1 MYGKALLAEMEA
13 LRDSGRGADISAPAL
28 EIHVRAVDQS
38 VRTSCPA
45 FVSDELL
52 DEVASGSVTTIAA
65 LELCL
70 AGLWLRVNGGYVVDD
85 ADLIAHLSVG
95 PIRRWARKFWQ
106 YLNSEPVIPL

>member
-1 MYGKALLAEMEA
+1 VYGKGLLAEMEA
-13 LRDSGRGADISAPAL
+13 LRDSGRGAHVSAPAL
-28 EIHVRAVDQS
+28 EIHVRAVDRS

-45 FVSDELL
+45 FVSDQLL
-52 DEVASGSVTTIAA
+52 DTIAPGSVTTLAA

-70 AGLWLRVNGGYVVDD
+70 SGLWLRVRGGYAVND

-95 PIRRWARKFWQ
+95 RVRRWARRAWR

>member
-1 MYGKALLAEMEA
+1 VYGKALLAEMGA
-13 LRDSGRGADISAPAL
+13 LRDSGRGAHVSAPAL

-52 DEVASGSVTTIAA
+52 DKVAPGSVTTIAA

-70 AGLWLRVNGGYVVDD
+70 AGLWLRVNGGYSVDD

-95 PIRRWARKFWQ
+95 RVRRWARRAWQ

>member
-13 LRDSGRGADISAPAL
+13 LRDSGRGAHVSAPAL
-28 EIHVRAVDQS
+28 EIHVRAVHQS

-52 DEVASGSVTTIAA
+52 DTVAPGPVTTIAA

-70 AGLWLRVNGGYVVDD
+70 AGLWLRVHRGYAVND
-85 ADLIAHLSVG
+85 ADLIDHLSVG
-95 PIRRWARKFWQ
+95 PVRRWVHRAWN
-106 YLNSEPVIPL
+106 YLTSEPVIPF